1 MQLDTVFFTNR
12 VGSLPANLMKG
23 LVAASQ
29 GLFKIDIFAD
39 NYFLGRIYRV
49 KGYYYKGSNPTSRA
63 RNLSRPFHLSIS
75 S

>member
-12 VGSLPANLMKG
+12 VGSLPANPMKG

-39 NYFLGRIYRV
+39 NYFFGQNLQ
-49 KGYYYKGSNPTSRA
+49 
-63 RNLSRPFHLSIS
+63 RN
-75 S
+75 